1 MNAGFSVAVESCE
14 SLDALVVAA
23 QAGCEKALDLLIEAL
38 SASLW
43 DEFRA
48 QRNGFAVSASRGRS
62 DLIQD
67 TLVTAREH
75 FGRFD
80 RLSFTA
86 FRRWA
91 RTILRN
97 RRLECARNHRCRNN
111 RPLYEKLWRNICQR
125 VEAAPHRA
133 TPDDALE
140 WKQNVARIAELYEL
154 LRVDERF
161 IIKLRLFKTLSYPQ
175 IAALT
180 GFAPDAIRKSYD
192 RAIAR
197 LGDRFFADGK
207 PTA

>member
-1 MNAGFSVAVESCE
+1 MNAGFSLAAESCE

-23 QAGCEKALDLLIEAL
+23 QAGCEKALALLIEAL
-38 SASLW
+38 SALLW
-43 DEFRA
+43 DDFRA

-67 TLVTAREH
+67 ALVTAREH
-75 FGRFD
+75 FDRFEQS
-80 RLSFTA
+80 SFTA

-91 RTILRN
+91 RGILRN

-111 RPLYEKLWRNICQR
+111 LPLYEKLWRNIRQR
-125 VEAAPHRA
+125 VEAQPHLA
-133 TPDDALE
+133 QPDDALE

-154 LRVDERF
+154 LGVDERF
-161 IIKLRLFKTLSYPQ
+161 VIKLRLFKALSYPQ

-180 GFAPDAIRKSYD
+180 GLAPDAVRKSYD